1 MSTSRDARDRN
12 GPDITAPK
20 FCHVRGYR
28 KIFFLFLF
36 VSLSFQTSFSEAT
49 ETVVVRVTLNYE
61 EKGEFFVELT
71 EDGDFLMREDDL
83 RAMGFETVEGM
94 RTSRE
99 GGTYFSLGSM
109 EMVDFIFDEHDL
121 ALAIS
126 ASPSLLGTSVMDF
139 GDRRREDVYYPR
151 HTSAFFNYE
160 AIYSDSNTPD
170 SDSFGMT
177 NELGIR
183 ARGVLFLTDASY
195 RKTASEEKF
204 VRLLSSV
211 TYDWRRDMRRLVGG
225 DFFASSGVL
234 GSRVILG
241 GASFSR
247 VYNIDPYFQETPL
260 LDFSGFVSLPSEAE
274 VYVNGNRV
282 LAKGLSPG
290 RFELRNVSTYS
301 GAGEVEVVLRDPF
314 GEVRRLVYPFYYS
327 TRLMGSGL
335 HEYSYGAGFVRED
348 FGVESDRYGELAV
361 SAHHRYGLR
370 DSLTLGYRAEGGGDV
385 YNLGP
390 ETAFLLGNAGVV
402 TLSVSAS
409 LDDRSSGEWGS
420 AGLLRYEFV
429 GRNLNT
435 RFDLT
440 GFTEE
445 YATLEEALREPV
457 EAAAAERTKYA
468 IGAGVGFHGERSGSV
483 AVNYSGVKTFSGQD
497 FETFGISYAKTLFGR
512 TKFTSR
518 LTRVEEEDD
527 AEYRFFFGITHN
539 FKRDVAI
546 AADFSKAEDV
556 YTQRLQVRN
565 TIPLG
570 EGLGYRVS
578 AERHEDGSETT
589 YALNPFVQVNTRY
602 GTYRGNYRREF
613 PDDGRSFYS
622 YYVSASGGVGFVGD
636 AVGLS
641 RPIRDSFGLVK
652 VGDVPGVAVY
662 VNNQEAGR
670 TDSSGRVFVPELS
683 SYVENQVSIGD
694 TDIPIDYT
702 MPEVSRHVSPPL
714 RSGSVIDFRVER
726 FQAVTGLLKVEAGGK
741 LMPVEYVD
749 VNIIVGARELTF
761 VTGRGG
767 EIYVEDLP
775 EGSHVASFVHDG
787 MGCSFDLIVPE
798 SDETLIDLGEL
809 VCSVEPAAG
818 AADVPRVEEESAP
831 IAGAA
836 PPEEEIV
843 YRVFGDYA
851 AFEGT
856 VYFPFNSDVPFQ
868 HNGGV
873 IERIF
878 RLLDYNRVLRAEIEG
893 HADSLESTDLGREL
907 GMLRARV
914 VKSRLVALGLQA
926 EKITNLVSYGEKR
939 PLCTLED
946 EMCRRKN
953 RRASVRLVL
962 RESGLSGGPDND
974 GEQGV
979 RR

>member
-1 MSTSRDARDRN
+1 M
-12 GPDITAPK
+12 
-20 FCHVRGYR
+20 
-28 KIFFLFLF
+28 
-36 VSLSFQTSFSEAT
+36 
-49 ETVVVRVTLNYE
+49 
-61 EKGEFFVELT
+61 ELT
-71 EDGDFLMREDDL
+71 EDGDFLMMEDDL
-83 RAMGFETVEGM
+83 RAMGFEKVEGV
-94 RTSRE
+94 SSLRE
-99 GGTYFSLGSM
+99 SVTYFSLGSM
-109 EMVDFIFDEHDL
+109 EMVDFIFDENDL

-126 ASPSLLGTSVMDF
+126 ASPSLLRTSVMDF
-139 GDRRREDVYYPR
+139 GDRRRKDVYYPR
-151 HTSAFFNYE
+151 HRSAFFNYE

-170 SDSFGMT
+170 SYSFGMT
-177 NELGIR
+177 NELGIK
-183 ARGVLFLTDASY
+183 ARGLLFLTDTSY

-211 TYDWRRDMRRLVGG
+211 TYDWRRDMRRFVGG

-241 GASFSR
+241 GISFSR
-247 VYNIDPYFQETPL
+247 VYNIDPYFQEAPL

-282 LAKGLSPG
+282 LTKRLSPG
-290 RFELRNVSTYS
+290 RFELSNLSTYS
-301 GAGEVEVVLRDPF
+301 GAGEVEVVLKDPF
-314 GEVRRLVYPFYYS
+314 GEVKRLVYPFYYS
-327 TRLMGSGL
+327 TRLLGSGL
-335 HEYSYGAGFVRED
+335 HEYSYGGGFARED

-361 SAHHRYGLR
+361 SAHHRYGLS

-385 YNLGP
+385 YNVGP
-390 ETAFLLGNAGVV
+390 ETVFLLGNAGVV
-402 TLSVSAS
+402 TLSVSSS
-409 LDDRSSGEWGS
+409 LDDRGAGQWGG

-429 GRNLNT
+429 GRSLNA

-445 YATLEEALREPV
+445 YATLEEALGEPV
-457 EAAAAERTKYA
+457 ETAAAEKTKYSV
-468 IGAGVGFHGERSGSV
+468 GAGVGFHSERSGSV
-483 AVNYSGVKTFSGQD
+483 AVNYSGIKTFSDRD
-497 FETFGISYAKTLFGR
+497 FETYGVSYAKTLFGR

-518 LTRVEEEDD
+518 LTRVEEDGD

-546 AADFSKAEDV
+546 AADFSKAEEV
-556 YTQRLQVRN
+556 YAQRLQVRN

-578 AERHEDGSETT
+578 AERYEDGSETT
-589 YALNPFVQVNTRY
+589 YALNPFVQVNTRH

-613 PDDGRSFYS
+613 PDDGRSSYS
-622 YYVSASGGVGFVGD
+622 YYVSASGGVGLVGD

-662 VNNQEAGR
+662 VNNQEVGR

-694 TDIPIDYT
+694 TDIPIEYT
-702 MPEVSRHVSPPL
+702 MPEVSRYVSPSL

-741 LMPVEYVD
+741 LMPVEYAD
-749 VNIIVGARELTF
+749 VNIIVGAKELTV

-775 EGSHVASFVHDG
+775 GGSHTTSFVYENKS
-787 MGCSFDLIVPE
+787 CSFDLIVPV
-798 SDETLIDLGEL
+798 SDETLIDLEEL
-809 VCSVEPAAG
+809 VCYAEPVADAAE
-818 AADVPRVEEESAP
+818 APRVEEESAP
-831 IAGAA
+831 FPGAA

-843 YRVFGDYA
+843 YRVFGNYA

-856 VYFPFNSDVPFQ
+856 VYFPFNSDVPLQ
-868 HNGGV
+868 RDGGV

-893 HADSLESTDLGREL
+893 HADSLESTGSVRDIGI
-907 GMLRARV
+907 LRARA

-926 EKITNLVSYGEKR
+926 EKIKNLVSYGDKR

-946 EMCRRKN
+946 EACRSRN

-962 RESGLSGGPDND
+962 WESGLSGRPDK
-974 GEQGV
+974 EEKQGV